1 MKVSIDKN
9 FIETLRGS
17 KGQLKVSLQEV
28 EKIYRLLESNCC
40 RAIIID
46 KMCFLVFDEIIDVEL
61 AVEDYHRQK
70 DLSFIESKHLEI
82 INTTSTDKGY
92 FAFLLNEAFQGK
104 GSFARLRRFV
114 GLILPLAG
122 LNILGYLYGDASEIG
137 DVFTGLLAAVSIF
150 IAVFSLFVTSH
161 DYMTRKKVHL
171 FESGQ
176 LNYYFSIDK
185 YVTKTGVIAII
196 LSVYGLVLTSGDDT
210 GSLYTTDTQN
220 ILIILA
226 LNLTFVLVYII
237 LRSMIEFYIIRPGR
251 FIMADMKT
259 QSLRNYR
266 KSKE

>member
-17 KGQLKVSLQEV
+17 KGQLKVSLHEV
-28 EKIYRLLESNCC
+28 EKIYRLLESDHC
-40 RAIIID
+40 RAIIMD
-46 KMCFLVFDEIIDVEL
+46 KMCFLVFDEIINVEL
-61 AVEDYHRQK
+61 AIEDYRHQK

-92 FAFLLNEAFQGK
+92 LVFLFNEAFQGK
-104 GSFARLRRFV
+104 GVLARLRRFI
-114 GLILPLAG
+114 GLVTLLAG
-122 LNILGYLYGDASEIG
+122 LNILGYLYGDTTAIG
-137 DVFTGLLAAVSIF
+137 NVFTGLLAAVSIF
-150 IAVFSLFVTSH
+150 IAIFSLFVTSH

-176 LNYYFSIDK
+176 LNYYFSVDK
-185 YVTKTGVIAII
+185 HVTRTGIIAII
-196 LSVYGLVLTSGDDT
+196 LSVYGLVLTSGDGT
-210 GSLYTTDTQN
+210 GTLYTTDTQN

-237 LRSMIEFYIIRPGR
+237 LRSMVEFYIIRPGK
-251 FIMADMKT
+251 FIMADMKL
-259 QSLRNYR
+259 QSLSDYR